1 MIPETSQTFQYGAV
15 VTLTVQFID
24 PIATA
29 ANNGVPAPIN
39 ISGATDLLIGLLF
52 PDQQTS
58 QNYTV
63 AFVTDGTDG
72 KIYYNTIY
80 NTDLVQL
87 GLFEIQ
93 GKVTLGSSP
102 LLSQKGYFS
111 VVSNVDNTD

>member
-29 ANNGVPAPIN
+29 ANNGVPVPVDIA
-39 ISGATDLLIGLLF
+39 GASDLLIGLLL
-52 PDQQTS
+52 PDQATS
-58 QNYTV
+58 QNYTA
-63 AFVTDGTDG
+63 AFVTDGSDG
-72 KIYYNTIY
+72 KIYYNTVY

-93 GKVTLGSSP
+93 GKVTLGGSP
-102 LLSQKGYFS
+102 LLSAKGYFS